1 MVIDNRW
8 PLFILGLVSELPP
21 ASHLGSSEDGGLDET
36 ETADVTEEEN
46 GEENN
51 IGPSR
56 MGISSDFLDSNA
68 NIYPWRDRNNPIWN
82 P

>member
-21 ASHLGSSEDGGLDET
+21 ASYLGSSEDVELDET

-46 GEENN
+46 GEEK
-51 IGPSR
+51 IVEK
-56 MGISSDFLDSNA
+56 
-68 NIYPWRDRNNPIWN
+68 
-82 P
+82 